1 MSEETEKKTVTAET
15 VINVLSRLRLR
26 VSDFQENIETFLVS
40 LEEISRSVKSR
51 FASIEARLASLE
63 VQLSMLGPS
72 PDWEAKELEHMLSE
86 LESIGDDLTMML
98 QTWNSLTDGLR
109 QRVN

>member
-40 LEEISRSVKSR
+40 LEEISRNVKSR
-51 FASIEARLASLE
+51 FASIEARIASLE

-72 PDWEAKELEHMLSE
+72 PDWEAEELEQMLGE